1 MRVKTAAIPL
11 NRLPW
16 SQRPTCPTLCAK
28 PGEPQS
34 ADGARRETRHL
45 QRSVCVFHGEHGS
58 LREGCQ
64 GEWEGGKGDP
74 NETPTPSRRVG
85 WGRVVGARES
95 RVHGDADPWR
105 RPLACGKT
113 GAKVP
118 SERASCPRC
127 IPCRLEKCEGTLHG
141 ALPWRRTAG
150 AEPCEV
156 KASSTVLN
164 GGDEET
170 GLFRPRLVATQ
181 LPRALSWFFPD
192 GPPGALFDPT
202 CHIFRGPGP
211 QGLMGGKAHHVPL
224 QVHRPDGSTRGA
236 FQGTRRGLPQAH
248 RFHIDGSS
256 KGTFRW
262 ERLRGGASHRIACR
276 RPDADASAPPHRVC
290 GPRGRPRNGRRGRLW
305 QGLGVR
311 RRWVRAAEA

>member
-64 GEWEGGKGDP
+64 GEWEVGKGDP

-85 WGRVVGARES
+85 WGIVVGARES

-181 LPRALSWFFPD
+181 LPRSGFQARLRRSVRRF
-192 GPPGALFDPT
+192 A
-202 CHIFRGPGP
+202 RS
-211 QGLMGGKAHHVPL
+211 
-224 QVHRPDGSTRGA
+224 GSVLYSYIRD
-236 FQGTRRGLPQAH
+236 GTRVK
-248 RFHIDGSS
+248 I
-256 KGTFRW
+256 RW
-262 ERLRGGASHRIACR
+262 L
-276 RPDADASAPPHRVC
+276 SA
-290 GPRGRPRNGRRGRLW
+290 
-305 QGLGVR
+305 
-311 RRWVRAAEA
+311 

>member
-64 GEWEGGKGDP
+64 GEWEVGKGDP
-74 NETPTPSRRVG
+74 NETPTPSSRVG
-85 WGRVVGARES
+85 WGIVVGARES

-181 LPRALSWFFPD
+181 LYGGLLALLLGYRVWAAY
-192 GPPGALFDPT
+192 GRRPT
-202 CHIFRGPGP
+202 P
-211 QGLMGGKAHHVPL
+211 
-224 QVHRPDGSTRGA
+224 VHRPPR
-236 FQGTRRGLPQAH
+236 QAAM
-248 RFHIDGSS
+248 S
-256 KGTFRW
+256 K
-262 ERLRGGASHRIACR
+262 
-276 RPDADASAPPHRVC
+276 
-290 GPRGRPRNGRRGRLW
+290 
-305 QGLGVR
+305 
-311 RRWVRAAEA
+311 

>member
-181 LPRALSWFFPD
+181 LPRC
-192 GPPGALFDPT
+192 G
-202 CHIFRGPGP
+202 C
-211 QGLMGGKAHHVPL
+211 
-224 QVHRPDGSTRGA
+224 
-236 FQGTRRGLPQAH
+236 RRGSPRA
-248 RFHIDGSS
+248 FGFS
-256 KGTFRW
+256 
-262 ERLRGGASHRIACR
+262 ERKKVGI
-276 RPDADASAPPHRVC
+276 RPT
-290 GPRGRPRNGRRGRLW
+290 
-305 QGLGVR
+305 QGDDHVVWY
-311 RRWVRAAEA
+311 RWVHCRTHP

>member
-181 LPRALSWFFPD
+181 LPRSHYSPRLMRSVRLHHLVNSKRNKGVDMSDDNKRNLMFFESPSVRELYDTMDEWQKTNRKRLHSVNIQKDGDMFCCIALTN
-192 GPPGALFDPT
+192 PT
-202 CHIFRGPGP
+202 EVIITDATGE
-211 QGLMGGKAHHVPL
+211 
-224 QVHRPDGSTRGA
+224 TA
-236 FQGTRRGLPQAH
+236 FVSNHA
-248 RFHIDGSS
+248 
-256 KGTFRW
+256 
-262 ERLRGGASHRIACR
+262 
-276 RPDADASAPPHRVC
+276 
-290 GPRGRPRNGRRGRLW
+290 
-305 QGLGVR
+305 
-311 RRWVRAAEA
+311 